1 MDSYL
6 LDKKALKKG
15 WGSTEQYW
23 FSLNSYRI
31 VDYKDLS
38 ALDIPQ
44 GESQSTYFLS
54 LGYIPYFF
62 VSNEEVIKSFI
73 DSVEEKKLKEALSKI
88 DENDYVNSFWKYV
101 NVYPSLAEKYS
112 DFEDSYILS
121 KAIAWCDE
129 NSIKYELQK

>member
-62 VSNEEVIKSFI
+62 VSNEEAV
-73 DSVEEKKLKEALSKI
+73 
-88 DENDYVNSFWKYV
+88 
-101 NVYPSLAEKYS
+101 
-112 DFEDSYILS
+112 SYTHLTLPT
-121 KAIAWCDE
+121 KA
-129 NSIKYELQK
+129 